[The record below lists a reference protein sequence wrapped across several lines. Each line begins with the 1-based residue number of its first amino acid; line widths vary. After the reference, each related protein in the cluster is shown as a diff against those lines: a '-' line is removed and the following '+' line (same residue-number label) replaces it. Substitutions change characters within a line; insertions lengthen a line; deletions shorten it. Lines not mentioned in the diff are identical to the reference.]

1 MISIAIVLAAALLGA
16 PQSRTIPSVADVFVR
31 SELELTRYQT
41 ASVDLNGDRAPEII
55 VLANDREY
63 CGSGGC
69 TLFVLTP
76 AADGYRIVTRMTV
89 TRPPVRVL
97 STSSHGW
104 QDLAVRV
111 AGGRT
116 LQPYDVALRFDGRSY
131 STNPNVVARSPE
143 QIGGK
148 VLIE

>member
-1 MISIAIVLAAALLGA
+1 VISIATVLAATIAGF
-16 PQSRTIPSVADVFVR
+16 PQSRTIPTFADAFVR
-31 SELELTRYQT
+31 SELELTRYQA
-41 ASVDLNGDRAPEII
+41 ASVDLNDDGSPEMI

-76 AADGYRIVTRMTV
+76 AADSYRIVTRMTV

-97 STSSHGW
+97 STSSRGW

-111 AGGRT
+111 AGGGS

-131 STNPNVVARSPE
+131 PTNPSVVARSRE

-148 VLIE
+148 VVIE